1 MLNKVAILIDGD
13 FFLKRFQ
20 EINKNNPKVA
30 DVDVFI
36 KDLLSNV
43 QKLTGTISTDVLFRI
58 FYYTCRP
65 FGEKRKDPNGK
76 EIDFGTT
83 PPFIAAT
90 AFLKDLSTFP
100 QMALR
105 LGELSFNPWKIA
117 LDKNNMPIKDVNGK
131 FKYKPD
137 FKQKSVDMKIG
148 LDIAWLA
155 SKKIVDKIVLVAG
168 DSDFISPMKF
178 ARREGLLVYLCTM
191 QQKNIKIELKEHA
204 DFIIE

>member
-20 EINKNNPKVA
+20 ENHKKNPRHT

-36 KDLLSNV
+36 KDTLKKV
-43 QKLTGTISTDVLFRI
+43 QALTGGISTDVLFRT

-65 FGEKRKDPNGK
+65 FGETREDPNGNK
-76 EIDFGTT
+76 INFGTT
-83 PPFIAAT
+83 PQYIATT
-90 AFLKDLSTFP
+90 AFLKDLSTSP

-105 LGELSFNPWKIA
+105 LGELSFNPWKVE
-117 LDKNNMPIKDVNGK
+117 LDANNMPVKNADGT
-131 FKYKPD
+131 FKYKAD